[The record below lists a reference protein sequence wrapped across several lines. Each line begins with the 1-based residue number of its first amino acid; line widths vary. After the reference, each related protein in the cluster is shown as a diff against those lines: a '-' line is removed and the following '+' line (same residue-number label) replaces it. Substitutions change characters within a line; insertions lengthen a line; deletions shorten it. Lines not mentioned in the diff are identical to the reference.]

1 MGQIFTL
8 SAGGIEIPLLESLK
22 MEDEKRKDSILLPT
36 NIENWQKMNIA
47 IAATQ
52 TPPPQKF
59 NVGHLPDEAGIYGLL
74 IGPDGSRKSWLALH
88 LAMAKALGKPIA
100 GGLWSAP
107 ETSGRVVYIT
117 TEDSANVLW
126 RRIFAMAQQPGNE
139 AIKNLDNLDILPLNE
154 VTLISQ
160 TPNGP
165 VYQEDIDGLIEYAKG
180 AKLIIL
186 DPLADLA
193 DAEESD
199 DRAARLLVQALR
211 KISTE
216 TGAGVIAVH
225 HQNKNAMLN
234 GGISHQTGRGSSR
247 LGAGCRWAVVLQP
260 LDKNMADKNGISD
273 EDKSRWTVI
282 HEAKSSYTNLDEEKT
297 MYHHKDWLLP
307 DGNLIPGIPLCRDII
322 TGKSGEDITEP
333 KKGNSY
339 SKATGKGVQ
348 DDDDFF

>member
-22 MEDEKRKDSILLPT
+22 MEDERRKNSILLPT
-36 NIENWQKMNIA
+36 NIANWQKINIGL
-47 IAATQ
+47 AATQ

-59 NVGHLPDEAGIYGLL
+59 NIGHLPDEDGIYGLL

-88 LAMAKALGKPIA
+88 LAIAKALGKPVA
-100 GGLWSAP
+100 GGLWEAP
-107 ETSGRVVYIT
+107 ETAGRVVYIT
-117 TEDSANVLW
+117 TEDSESVLW
-126 RRIFAMAQQPGNE
+126 RRIFALAQQPGNE
-139 AIKNLDNLDILPLNE
+139 SIKNLDNLDILPLNE

-165 VYQEDIDGLIEYAKG
+165 IYQEDLAGLIEYAKG

-211 KISTE
+211 KISHE
-216 TGAGVIAVH
+216 TGAGLIAVH

-234 GGISHQTGRGSSR
+234 GGVSHQTGRGSSR

-260 LDKNMADKNGISD
+260 LDKNMADKNGIND

-297 MYHHKDWLLP
+297 MYHYKDWMLN
-307 DGNLIPGIPLCRDII
+307 DGNVIPGVPLFRDFI
-322 TGKSGEDITEP
+322 TGKGGNDKREDA
-333 KKGNSY
+333 KKAKEYAKIAGM
-339 SKATGKGVQ
+339 TLEIE
-348 DDDDFF
+348 DD

>member
-1 MGQIFTL
+1 MGQIITM

-22 MEDEKRKDSILLPT
+22 IEDEKRQNAILLPT
-36 NIENWQKMNIA
+36 HTRQNWEKINIA
-47 IAATQ
+47 LAATK
-52 TPPPQKF
+52 TPPTQKF
-59 NVGHLPDEAGIYGLL
+59 IIGNLPAEDGIYGLL

-88 LAMAKALGKPIA
+88 LAIAKATGKQVA
-100 GGLWSAP
+100 GGIWGAP
-107 ETSGRVVYIT
+107 ETAGRVVYIT

-126 RRIFAMAQQPGNE
+126 RRIFAIAQQPGNE
-139 AIKNLDNLDILPLNE
+139 SIKNLDNLDILPLNE
-154 VTLISQ
+154 VTLVSQ
-160 TPNGP
+160 TPEGP
-165 VYQEDIDGLIEYAKG
+165 QFQEDLSGLIEYAKG

-211 KISTE
+211 KISNE

-260 LDKNMADKNGISD
+260 LDKSAGEKNGID
-273 EDKSRWTVI
+273 DDDRSRWTLI
-282 HEAKSSYTNLDEEKT
+282 HESKSSYTNSGEEKS
-297 MYHHKDWLLP
+297 MYHYQDWMDN
-307 DGNLIPGIPLCRDII
+307 DGTTIPGIPLFRDKKRE
-322 TGKSGEDITEP
+322 TEQKS
-333 KKGNSY
+333 KKGNAY
-339 SKATGKGVQ
+339 TKAKGVDG
-348 DDDDFF
+348 DDDEIW